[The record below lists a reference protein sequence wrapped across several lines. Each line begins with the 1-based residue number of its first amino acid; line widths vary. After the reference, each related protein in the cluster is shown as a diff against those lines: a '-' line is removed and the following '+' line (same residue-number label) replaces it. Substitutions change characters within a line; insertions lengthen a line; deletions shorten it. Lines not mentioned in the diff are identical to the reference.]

1 MYLIDTNIAIALF
14 AGDEIVKE
22 KVRNAEFIAVAPT
35 IIGELWYGAQKSQ
48 QVIQNLRKIDILAN
62 DSKFFR
68 YDLETAQFYGIIK
81 ERLERKGTL
90 IPDNDIWIAAIA
102 LQHNLILVTRDTHF
116 DEIESLQTERW

>member
-102 LQHNLILVTRDTHF
+102 LQHNLILVTRDAHF
-116 DEIESLQTERW
+116 DEIQSLQTERW

>member
-14 AGDEIVKE
+14 SGDEIVKE
-22 KVRNAEFIAVAPT
+22 KLRNAEFIAVAPT

-62 DSKFFR
+62 NSKFYR
-68 YDLETAQFYGIIK
+68 YDFETAQFYGIIK

-102 LQHNLILVTRDTHF
+102 LQHNLI
-116 DEIESLQTERW
+116 EGCA

>member
-14 AGDEIVKE
+14 AGDEVVKE
-22 KVRNAEFIAVAPT
+22 NVRNAEFIAVSPT
-35 IIGELWYGAQKSQ
+35 IIGELWFGAQKSQ

-62 DSKFFR
+62 NSKFFR
-68 YDLETAQFYGIIK
+68 YDFETAQFYGIIK

-102 LQHNLILVTRDTHF
+102 LQHNLTLVTRDAHF